1 MVPDE
6 RAQLALAKGDAMKK
20 SLKPLQLNRDTIR
33 LLEGRLLTLADGAG
47 TKNTLTGC
55 DGFAASGCPNSCLC

>member
-1 MVPDE
+1 
-6 RAQLALAKGDAMKK
+6 MKK